1 MSTPK
6 TMLWLCLALAGVVML
21 TGCKGC
27 NNDPLVERDKKL
39 EDEEKK
45 KKKPEEDFEFQL
57 PHTVPSD
64 DTLAAPLVKPGHWV
78 TVAHDLK
85 ANNRNVQAELHTTA
99 TDRNEKPIFVDDTPF
114 MLSSSRPAPLPKGQE
129 KRFETPYFIPRA
141 AADESGK
148 NVGLHRELRAA
159 PSGTLLKKD
168 WQPALNMEGYQY
180 FFMVLAAD
188 PDRYG
193 YLKRLPSVSS
203 PTADDYNTDAYLY
216 YRVLLPKIER
226 IAPLP
231 TNPLTWTSLA
241 YILWDDA
248 DPNTLTPDQCQAMLD
263 WLNWGGQLII
273 SGPNTLEKLNGT
285 FLDEFLPATV
295 SKTVEIDQA
304 AIEELNA
311 HWALPNKKSGGLRTL
326 DVLPGKPLI
335 GVQLE
340 KRPLAEPLA
349 NTGGLVF
356 ERQVGGGRIVVT
368 AFSLSDRTIVNWTS
382 FDSFFNATLLR
393 RPRRSFRFDSL
404 LADARWTDYHQ
415 SLVTDARL
423 VTTLRY
429 FTRDIG
435 HYASLVRP
443 RGYVEP
449 GEEVDES
456 TNAQRVAFQ
465 QDEKPRPSAKDLD
478 PVDDDTHFLG
488 YPFRPKSGMAA
499 WNDQSGA
506 SDAAREALK
515 VAAGISI
522 PKGDFVLKVLA
533 VYLIVLA
540 PINWGF
546 FRLMGR
552 VEWAWVA
559 APILAI
565 IGAVAVVR
573 LAQLDIGFARSV
585 TEIGVVE
592 AQGDY
597 SRAHVTRYTALYTS
611 LSSSYDL
618 VFDDASSLAQ
628 PFSSNP
634 DFVLGPHDPTYTVSL
649 RRDKELRL
657 SGFQVASNSTQTVH
671 CEQMADLGGT
681 FAFTGDEAVG
691 FRLRN
696 GTPISMKHVG
706 VLRRTMSGEIQTCWI
721 DELPAG
727 MDVSV
732 PFEAAA
738 GNLARLKQWDDA
750 PATFSFDRQADQL
763 LREYDKDEDK
773 KLSLAEV
780 ASVQEVAS
788 VFRSFDQRVNGRRE
802 GDGNW
807 DRGELLSWCRSSR
820 FGELALGQLVDLAS
834 VGLRLRPGDV
844 RLVGWSDDNLPGM
857 AIRPTSSQ
865 ETRRNLFLV
874 HLKRG
879 PLSEPRP
886 DVNTVADFAQ
896 DKPKAE
902 IEGTEE
908 PSRDEAESE

>member
-1 MSTPK
+1 
-6 TMLWLCLALAGVVML
+6 MLWLCLALPSVVLL
-21 TGCKGC
+21 TGCRGC
-27 NNDPLVERDKKL
+27 NNDPIVERDKKL

-45 KKKPEEDFEFQL
+45 KKKPEDDFEFQL
-57 PHTVPSD
+57 AHTVPAD
-64 DTLAAPLVKPGHWV
+64 DTLAAPLAKAGHWI

-85 ANNRNVQAELHTTA
+85 ANTRNVQAELHTSA
-99 TDRNEKPIFVDDTPF
+99 TDRNEKPFFVEATPF

-129 KRFETPYFIPRA
+129 KRFETPYFIPRTVT
-141 AADESGK
+141 DEVTK

-159 PSGTLLKKD
+159 PSGNLLKKD
-168 WQPALNMEGYQY
+168 WQPVLSMEGYQY
-180 FFMVLAAD
+180 FFIVLAAD

-216 YRVLLPKIER
+216 YRVLLPHLER

-231 TNPLTWTSLA
+231 TNPLTWTSIA

-248 DPNTLTPDQCQAMLD
+248 DPNMLTPDQCQAMLD
-263 WLNWGGQLII
+263 WLNWGGQLVI
-273 SGPNTLEKLNGT
+273 SGPNTLEKLEGS
-285 FLDEFLPATV
+285 FLEEYLPATM
-295 SKTVEIDQA
+295 SKTVEIDPA
-304 AIEELNA
+304 AIDEINE
-311 HWALPNKKSGGLRTL
+311 HWALPNKKTGGQRTL

-335 GVQLE
+335 GIQLD
-340 KRPLAEPLA
+340 KHPLAEPVT
-349 NTGGLVF
+349 NTGGLVL
-356 ERQVGGGRIVVT
+356 ERQIGGGRIVVT
-368 AFSLSDRTIVNWTS
+368 AFSLSDRMIVNWTS
-382 FDSFFNATLLR
+382 FDSFFNACLLR
-393 RPRRSFRFDSL
+393 RPRRVFRYDSL
-404 LADARWTDYHQ
+404 LPDARWADYHQ

-449 GEEVDES
+449 GEELPKEDDARRVEMGQAAES
-456 TNAQRVAFQ
+456 
-465 QDEKPRPSAKDLD
+465 RPTLQDLD
-478 PVDDDTHFLG
+478 PADDDTHFLG

-506 SDAAREALK
+506 SDASREALK

-522 PKGDFVLKVLA
+522 PKGEFVFKVLA

-540 PINWGF
+540 PVNWGF

-559 APILAI
+559 APIMAI

-592 AQGDY
+592 GQGEY
-597 SRAHVTRYTALYTS
+597 PRAHVTRYTALYTS

-634 DFVLGPHDPTYTVSL
+634 DFKLGPHDPTYTVSL

-681 FAFTGDEAVG
+681 FRFRGDDAAG
-691 FRLRN
+691 FRLHN
-696 GTPISMKHVG
+696 GTPVSLKHVG
-706 VLRRTMSGEIQTCWI
+706 VLRRTMGGEVQTCWI
-721 DELPAG
+721 DSLPAG

-732 PFEAAA
+732 LFESAAN
-738 GNLARLKQWDDA
+738 GQARLKQWESA
-750 PATFSFDRQADQL
+750 SVTLSFDRQADKL
-763 LREYDKDEDK
+763 LREHDTDDDK
-773 KLSLAEV
+773 KLSRAELADVPELAV
-780 ASVQEVAS
+780 A
-788 VFRSFDQRVNGRRE
+788 FRSFDQTAKRGRE
-802 GDGNW
+802 GDGFW

-834 VGLRLRPGDV
+834 DGLRLRPGDV
-844 RLVGWSDDNLPGM
+844 RLVGWSEENLPGM
-857 AIRPTSSQ
+857 AIRPTSAQ
-865 ETRRNLFLV
+865 EVRRNLFLI

-879 PLSEPRP
+879 PLPEPRP

-902 IEGTEE
+902 IDGNEDA
-908 PSRDEAESE
+908 PADKSESE

>member
-1 MSTPK
+1 MSMSK
-6 TMLWLCLALAGVVML
+6 TMLWLCLTLGSLVVL
-21 TGCKGC
+21 TGCRGC
-27 NNDPLVERDKKL
+27 SNDPLVERDKKL
-39 EDEEKK
+39 EDEENK

-57 PHTVPSD
+57 AHTVPAD
-64 DTLAAPLVKPGHWV
+64 DTLAAPFVKPGHWV

-85 ANNRNVQAELHTTA
+85 ANNRNVHAELHTTA

-114 MLSSSRPAPLPKGQE
+114 MLSSSRPAPLPKGQA
-129 KRFETPYFIPRA
+129 KRFETPYFIPRT
-141 AADESGK
+141 EGGK
-148 NVGLHRELRAA
+148 TVGLHRELRAA
-159 PSGTLLKKD
+159 PSGNLLKKD
-168 WQPALNMEGYQY
+168 WQPVLNMEGYQY

-203 PTADDYNTDAYLY
+203 PTADDYTTDAYLY
-216 YRVLLPKIER
+216 YRVLLPQLKR

-231 TNPLTWTSLA
+231 TNPLTWTSTA

-248 DPNTLTPDQCQAMLD
+248 DPNMLTPDQCQAMLD
-263 WLNWGGQLII
+263 WLYWGGQLVI
-273 SGPNTLEKLNGT
+273 SGPNTLEKLKGT
-285 FLDEFLPATV
+285 FLDEYLPAYA

-304 AIEELNA
+304 AVDEINE

-335 GVQLE
+335 GIQLE
-340 KRPLAEPLA
+340 KHPLAEPVP

-356 ERQVGGGRIVVT
+356 ERQIGGGRIVVT

-382 FDSFFNATLLR
+382 YDSFFNACLLR
-393 RPRRSFRFDSL
+393 RPRRVFRFESL
-404 LADARWTDYHQ
+404 LPDARWADYHE

-429 FTRDIG
+429 FTRDVG
-435 HYASLVRP
+435 HFASLVRP
-443 RGYVEP
+443 RDYIEP
-449 GEEVDES
+449 GEEVEEEDE
-456 TNAQRVAFQ
+456 ARRVEMLQDVKSLPTQ
-465 QDEKPRPSAKDLD
+465 QDLD
-478 PVDDDTHFLG
+478 PVGDDTHFLG

-506 SDAAREALK
+506 SDASREALK

-540 PINWGF
+540 PVNWAF

-559 APILAI
+559 APIMAI

-592 AQGDY
+592 GQGDY

-628 PFSSNP
+628 PFSANP

-681 FAFTGDEAVG
+681 FRLTGDDAAG
-691 FRLRN
+691 FRLNN
-696 GTPISMKHVG
+696 GTPMALKHVG
-706 VLRRTMSGEIQTCWI
+706 VLRRTLGGEVQTSWI
-721 DELPAG
+721 DDLPAG

-732 PFEAAA
+732 RFETAAN
-738 GNLARLKQWDDA
+738 GLARMKQWDEA
-750 PATFSFDRQADQL
+750 SATFSFDRQADRF
-763 LREYDKDEDK
+763 LRQYDKDDDK
-773 KLSLAEV
+773 RLSL
-780 ASVQEVAS
+780 QEVTAVS
-788 VFRSFDQRVNGRRE
+788 EIATVFGNFDQRVSGRNV
-802 GDGNW
+802 GDGHW
-807 DRGELLSWCRSSR
+807 DRGELLAWCRSSR

-844 RLVGWSDDNLPGM
+844 RLVGWSEEDLPGM
-857 AIRPTSSQ
+857 VIRPTSAQ
-865 ETRRNLFLV
+865 EARRNLFLI
-874 HLKRG
+874 HLQRG
-879 PLSEPRP
+879 PLPEPRP
-886 DVNTVADFAQ
+886 DVNTIADFAE
-896 DKPKAE
+896 DNPKAE
-902 IEGTEE
+902 IEGSQDPTK
-908 PSRDEAESE
+908 DESESE

>member
-1 MSTPK
+1 
-6 TMLWLCLALAGVVML
+6 MLWLCLMLPSVVML
-21 TGCKGC
+21 TGCSGC
-27 NNDPLVERDKKL
+27 NNDPIVERDKKL

-57 PHTVPSD
+57 AHTVPAD
-64 DTLAAPLVKPGHWV
+64 DTLAAPLAKAGHWI
-78 TVAHDLK
+78 TVAHNLK
-85 ANNRNVQAELHTTA
+85 ANNRNVQAELRTSA
-99 TDRNEKPIFVDDTPF
+99 TDRNEKPFFVEATPF

-129 KRFETPYFIPRA
+129 KRFETPYFIPRTVT
-141 AADESGK
+141 DEVTKS
-148 NVGLHRELRAA
+148 VGLHRELRAA
-159 PSGTLLKKD
+159 PSGNLLKKD
-168 WQPALNMEGYQY
+168 WQPVLSMEGYQY
-180 FFMVLAAD
+180 FFLVLAAD

-216 YRVLLPKIER
+216 YRVLLPHLER

-231 TNPLTWTSLA
+231 TNPLTWTSIA

-248 DPNTLTPDQCQAMLD
+248 DPNMLTPDQCQAMLD
-263 WLNWGGQLII
+263 WLNWGGQLVI
-273 SGPNTLEKLNGT
+273 SGPNTLEKLQGS
-285 FLDEFLPATV
+285 FLEEYLPATM

-304 AIEELNA
+304 AIDELNE
-311 HWALPNKKSGGLRTL
+311 HWALPNKKTGGQRTL

-335 GVQLE
+335 GIQLE
-340 KRPLAEPLA
+340 KHPLAEPVT
-349 NTGGLVF
+349 NTGGLVL
-356 ERQVGGGRIVVT
+356 ERQIGGGRIVVT

-382 FDSFFNATLLR
+382 FDSFFNACLLR
-393 RPRRSFRFDSL
+393 RPRRIFRYDSL
-404 LADARWTDYHQ
+404 LPDARWADYHQ

-449 GEEVDES
+449 GEEAAKEDDVRRIAMGE
-456 TNAQRVAFQ
+456 TEIRRPTAQ
-465 QDEKPRPSAKDLD
+465 DLD
-478 PVDDDTHFLG
+478 PANDDTHFLG

-506 SDAAREALK
+506 SDASREALK

-522 PKGDFVLKVLA
+522 PKGEFVFKVLA

-540 PINWGF
+540 PLNWGF

-559 APILAI
+559 APIMAI

-592 AQGDY
+592 AQGEY
-597 SRAHVTRYTALYTS
+597 PRAHVTRYTALYTS

-634 DFVLGPHDPTYTVSL
+634 DFKLGPHDPTYTVSL

-681 FAFTGDEAVG
+681 FRFSGDDAAG
-691 FRLRN
+691 FRLHN
-696 GTPISMKHVG
+696 ATPVALKHVG
-706 VLRRTMSGEIQTCWI
+706 VLRRTMGGEVQTCWI
-721 DELPAG
+721 DALPAG

-732 PFEAAA
+732 PFESAAN
-738 GNLARLKQWDDA
+738 GQARLKQWESA
-750 PATFSFDRQADQL
+750 SVTLSFDRQADKL
-763 LREYDKDEDK
+763 LREHDTDNDK
-773 KLSLAEV
+773 KLTRAELADVPELAV
-780 ASVQEVAS
+780 A
-788 VFRSFDQRVNGRRE
+788 FRSFDQTVKRGRE
-802 GDGNW
+802 GDGFW

-820 FGELALGQLVDLAS
+820 FGELSLGQLVDLAS
-834 VGLRLRPGDV
+834 DGLRLRPGDV
-844 RLVGWSDDNLPGM
+844 RLVGWSDENLPGM
-857 AIRPTSSQ
+857 AIRPSSAQ
-865 ETRRNLFLV
+865 EVRRNLFLI

-879 PLSEPRP
+879 PLPEPRP

-902 IEGTEE
+902 IDGNEDAST
-908 PSRDEAESE
+908 SVINESE

>member
-1 MSTPK
+1 MPISKSTI
-6 TMLWLCLALAGVVML
+6 WLCLCLASFVVL
-21 TGCKGC
+21 TGCRGC

-39 EDEEKK
+39 EDEEEK
-45 KKKPEEDFEFQL
+45 KKKPEDDFEFQL
-57 PHTVPSD
+57 AHTIPSD
-64 DTLAAPLVKPGHWV
+64 DSLAAPLVKPGHWV
-78 TVAHDLK
+78 TVAHDVK
-85 ANNRNVQAELHTTA
+85 ANNRNVQAELYTSS

-129 KRFETPYFIPRA
+129 KRFETPYFIPRS
-141 AADESGK
+141 AADESAK
-148 NVGLHRELRAA
+148 TVGLHRELRAT

-168 WQPALNMEGYQY
+168 WQPALNMEGHQY

-193 YLKRLPSVSS
+193 YLKRLPSISS
-203 PTADDYNTDAYLY
+203 PTADDYMTDAYLY

-248 DPNTLTPDQCQAMLD
+248 DPNCLTPDQSQAMLD

-273 SGPNTLEKLNGT
+273 NGPNTLEKLKGT
-285 FLDEFLPATV
+285 FLDEFLPASV
-295 SKTVEIDQA
+295 AKTAEIDQS
-304 AIEELNA
+304 AIDEINSY
-311 HWALPNKKSGGLRTL
+311 WALPNKKTGGIRTL
-326 DVLPGKPLI
+326 DVLPGKPLV

-340 KRPLAEPLA
+340 GHPLANAVA
-349 NTGGLVF
+349 NTGGLVL
-356 ERQVGGGRIVVT
+356 ERQVGGGRVVVT

-382 FDSFFNATLLR
+382 FDSFFNATILR
-393 RPRRSFRFDSL
+393 RPRRTFRFESML
-404 LADARWTDYHQ
+404 PDARWSDYHQ

-435 HYASLVRP
+435 HFASLVRP

-449 GEEVDES
+449 GEEIED
-456 TNAQRVAFQ
+456 TQ
-465 QDEKPRPSAKDLD
+465 QSQQFAPQQEASLRATAGDLD
-478 PVDDDTHFLG
+478 PIDNDPHFLG

-506 SDAAREALK
+506 SDASREALK

-522 PKGDFVLKVLA
+522 PKGEFVLKVLA

-540 PINWGF
+540 PVNWGF
-546 FRLMGR
+546 FRAMGR
-552 VEWAWVA
+552 VEWAWIA
-559 APILAI
+559 APIMSI
-565 IGAVAVVR
+565 IGAIAVVR

-585 TEIGVVE
+585 TEIGIVE

-671 CEQMADLGGT
+671 CEQMTDLGGT
-681 FAFTGDEAVG
+681 FTLSGSEGTGYRV
-691 FRLRN
+691 RN
-696 GTPISMKHVG
+696 GTPVSLKHAG
-706 VLRRTMSGEIQTCWI
+706 ILRRTLEGKVQTCWI
-721 DELPAG
+721 DDFPAG
-727 MDVSV
+727 MELPVQ
-732 PFEAAA
+732 FEQADEE
-738 GNLARLKQWDDA
+738 LARLKQWDDR
-750 PATFSFDRQADQL
+750 PVTYSFDRQADHL
-763 LREYDKDEDK
+763 LRSYDKDNNK
-773 KLSLAEV
+773 KLSLKEL
-780 ASVQEVAS
+780 ASVPEVVS
-788 VFRSFDQRVNGRRE
+788 VFSNYDQRVTGRRE
-802 GDGNW
+802 GDGEW

-820 FGELALGQLVDLAS
+820 FGELTLGQLIDLAS

-844 RLVGWSDDNLPGM
+844 RLVGWSADNLPGM
-857 AIRPTSSQ
+857 AIHPTSAQ
-865 ETRRNLFLV
+865 ETRRNVFLI

-879 PLSEPRP
+879 PLPVPRP
-886 DVNTVADFAQ
+886 DVNAVADFAQ
-896 DKPKAE
+896 DKPRAE
-902 IEGTEE
+902 IDDGSE
-908 PSRDEAESE
+908 SNQDEAGSE